1 MALMKHL
8 SLSLLI
14 SNLVNK
20 LMSSEETIS
29 THRHLVKEITFFEA
43 CERKATIPHTFQMKV
58 ILHAMEIWT
67 KKCSLILI
75 DANEAKGLTM

>member
-1 MALMKHL
+1 MNQLA
-8 SLSLLI
+8 
-14 SNLVNK
+14 
-20 LMSSEETIS
+20 SSEETIS